1 MKLPAVFLVCAGLV
15 FAQGSAVVVGSGY
28 NAFSPVSV
36 APGQG
41 ITIQVAGVGN
51 VTQKVTAGSLPLP
64 KKLAGISASL
74 TQGGTAIPAP
84 ILAVFPLKACPD
96 GIPQPQCGPVTAI
109 TLQIPF
115 ELSPNIPGSLR
126 PVFLTYLQVSD
137 DVGHSA
143 SIALDPE
150 LDAIHVLHSLDTV
163 VVQDMAQK
171 PGSSGAVVTHAD
183 GTPVDALHP
192 ARVREQLV
200 MYAVGV
206 GATNPP
212 VATGA
217 PSPMPPAPAAGGFM
231 LNFDFQPNAPP
242 TPGMMLI
249 NRWLVA
255 PPGPVFVGL
264 TPNFVGLYQI
274 NFVVQSP
281 PAGLLPCARSLAFGA
296 NPYANVL
303 SNLTVTLIGRTSFDG
318 SQICVDPNTP

>member
-1 MKLPAVFLVCAGLV
+1 MKLPAVYFVCVGLL
-15 FAQGSAVVVGSGY
+15 FAQSSAVVVSGGY

-36 APGQG
+36 APGQV
-41 ITIQVAGVGN
+41 ITIQATGLGN
-51 VTQKVTAGSLPLP
+51 VTQKVTATLPLP
-64 KKLAGISASL
+64 KKLAGISAL
-74 TQGGTAIPAP
+74 LFQGDIAIAAP
-84 ILAVFPLKACPD
+84 IMAVFPLKGCPD
-96 GIPQPQCGPVTAI
+96 GVAQLQCGSVTAI

-115 ELSPNIPGSLR
+115 ELSPRIPGSLR
-126 PVFLTYLQVSD
+126 PDFLTYLQVSD
-137 DVGHSA
+137 DAGHSA
-143 SIALDPE
+143 SISLDPQ

-171 PGSSGAVVTHAD
+171 PGSSGGVVTHGD
-183 GTPVDALHP
+183 GTAVDAAHP
-192 ARVREQLV
+192 AKVGEQLV

-206 GATNPP
+206 GATKPP

-217 PSPMPPAPAAGGFM
+217 PSPMPPATATGGFM

-249 NRWLVA
+249 NKWFVA

-281 PAGLLPCARSLAFGA
+281 PAGLLPCVPNLDFGA
-296 NPYANVL
+296 NPYANVF

-318 SQICVDPNTP
+318 AQICVDANTP

>member
-1 MKLPAVFLVCAGLV
+1 MKLPVVLLVCAGLV
-15 FAQGSAVVVGSGY
+15 FAQGSAVVVGGGY
-28 NAFSPVSV
+28 SAFSPLSV
-36 APGQG
+36 APGQV
-41 ITIQVAGVGN
+41 ITIQVTGVGN
-51 VTQKVTAGSLPLP
+51 VTQKVTASGLPLP
-64 KKLAGISASL
+64 KKLAGISAL
-74 TQGGTAIPAP
+74 LMQGDTGIPAP

-96 GIPQPQCGPVTAI
+96 GIPQLQCGSVTGI
-109 TLQIPF
+109 TVQIPF
-115 ELSPNIPGSLR
+115 ELSPVIPGSLR

-137 DVGHSA
+137 DAGHSA
-143 SIALDPE
+143 SISLDAE

-163 VVQDMAQK
+163 VVQDMARK
-171 PGSSGAVVTHAD
+171 AGSSGAVVTHAD
-183 GTPVDALHP
+183 GTPADALHP
-192 ARVREQLV
+192 ARVGEQLV

-206 GATNPP
+206 GATKPA

-217 PSPMPPAPAAGGFM
+217 PSPMPPATATGGFM

-249 NRWLVA
+249 NKWFVA

-281 PAGLLPCARSLAFGA
+281 PAGLLPCVINLGDGA

-318 SQICVDPNTP
+318 AQICVDTNTP